1 MANVAEHSE
10 FLPAWR
16 ELLQSLNVGAL
27 LFTPVVARE
36 GSIAAIALLAHGR
49 NYEWPPE
56 ARPLT
61 VAMAA
66 DLATA
71 LTHARLYEQEAEMV
85 QQLRNLDQ
93 AKSDFVSSVSH
104 ELRTP
109 LTSIRGYVE
118 MLIDGDAGELDAEQ
132 QQMLGVVERNAD
144 RLLALIEDLLTLSRI
159 ESGSFRVAPA
169 PDRLGEITEGLLA
182 EMVAQPSAQGVQLV
196 GEIESDLPPVLGDAG
211 QLERVLMNLLSN
223 AIKFSP
229 DGGRVVVRASV
240 DGDEVVLEVSDEG
253 MGIPMDEQEKLFSRF
268 FRSSAAQERAIQ
280 GTGLGLVIVKSIVE
294 NHHGR
299 IDVRS
304 LPGDGT
310 TFTVRLPTARIPAE
324 V

>member
-1 MANVAEHSE
+1 
-10 FLPAWR
+10 
-16 ELLQSLNVGAL
+16 
-27 LFTPVVARE
+27 
-36 GSIAAIALLAHGR
+36 
-49 NYEWPPE
+49 
-56 ARPLT
+56 
-61 VAMAA
+61 MAA

-169 PDRLGEITEGLLA
+169 PVRLGEITEGLLA